1 MVKAK
6 LLQNKSRPKNAS
18 VLTLPNINLNVEE
31 VDLSASYERLSWA
44 SQFTHVKF
52 NHFKSD
58 QKFELTS
65 DEVYISDDKC
75 SKSNVFI
82 QQVKLNK
89 KLNNLLT
96 TWNHISVQASVESLD
111 YLYELKQK
119 LLELHP
125 GSWTKKLPMIEDT
138 TLTIEIDSGTIDA
151 TEYNLA
157 FHVQQLSSK
166 IGIEKR

>member
-1 MVKAK
+1 M
-6 LLQNKSRPKNAS
+6 Q
-18 VLTLPNINLNVEE
+18 
-31 VDLSASYERLSWA
+31 
-44 SQFTHVKF
+44 Q
-52 NHFKSD
+52 
-58 QKFELTS
+58 QKFRE
-65 DEVYISDDKC
+65 ISIKKNQLVLDRVLPRFNILLFSC

-82 QQVKLNK
+82 QQIKLNK

>member
-6 LLQNKSRPKNAS
+6 LLQNKSRPKNSS
-18 VLTLPNINLNVEE
+18 VLTLPNINLNIEE

-75 SKSNVFI
+75 
-82 QQVKLNK
+82 
-89 KLNNLLT
+89 
-96 TWNHISVQASVESLD
+96 
-111 YLYELKQK
+111 
-119 LLELHP
+119 
-125 GSWTKKLPMIEDT
+125 
-138 TLTIEIDSGTIDA
+138 
-151 TEYNLA
+151 
-157 FHVQQLSSK
+157 
-166 IGIEKR
+166 R